1 MSFKDNFHT
10 GAKSPEFA
18 CERIIGALADM
29 TYPDGRPI
37 DESQRVMVVDTFQT
51 EKVTR
56 NPEYA
61 AGQIP
66 VKPKFLREW
75 KPYVLVQDRWGN
87 PQYWPCA
94 SFLATFVPVNAE
106 APCEY
111 EVESFLTDGFEE
123 LGTANQQIAA
133 RMFRNPPVEGVHVV
147 HIDPA
152 EKAQVIGAMND
163 QSVSV
168 IREPVIG
175 HSDMIAVTLGKRYRT
190 RAGRTTSP
198 LRSNVEGI
206 MDLYPFTAE
215 TVDENGHTLRN
226 VSYTEW
232 GREFGNN
239 VTSNDDIVGLL
250 EGDSHGCCENES
262 RSMNGGCKNCGDPC
276 L

>member
-51 EKVTR
+51 EKVSR
-56 NPEYA
+56 NPEYV
-61 AGQIP
+61 AGQLP

-87 PQYWPCA
+87 PQYWPCE

-123 LGTANQQIAA
+123 LGT
-133 RMFRNPPVEGVHVV
+133 V
-147 HIDPA
+147 D
-152 EKAQVIGAMND
+152 D
-163 QSVSV
+163 QNVSV
-168 IREPVIG
+168 IREPVIVQ
-175 HSDMIAVTLGKRYRT
+175 DDRIAVSLGKRYRT
-190 RAGRTTSP
+190 RAGGRTSP
-198 LRSNVEGI
+198 LQANGEGI
-206 MDLYPFTAE
+206 TDLYPFIAE
-215 TVDENGHTLRN
+215 AFSADGYSSRY

-250 EGDSHGCCENES
+250 EEDSHAQS
-262 RSMNGGCKNCGDPC
+262 
-276 L
+276 

>member
-111 EVESFLTDGFEE
+111 EVESFLTDGFEQF
-123 LGTANQQIAA
+123 GTASQQREEGSAENNDSEMRPLVAPVVGQKAIL
-133 RMFRNPPVEGVHVV
+133 RNGMITGRIEL
-147 HIDPA
+147 
-152 EKAQVIGAMND
+152 KND
-163 QSVSV
+163 
-168 IREPVIG
+168 E
-175 HSDMIAVTLGKRYRT
+175 
-190 RAGRTTSP
+190 TTS
-198 LRSNVEGI
+198 
-206 MDLYPFTAE
+206 YPFRAYVGE
-215 TVDENGHTLRN
+215 TMKMWVANGGYFHCSETQPDQ
-226 VSYTEW
+226 Y
-232 GREFGNN
+232 
-239 VTSNDDIVGLL
+239 DIVGLV
-250 EGDSHGCCENES
+250 EEDSHAQS
-262 RSMNGGCKNCGDPC
+262 
-276 L
+276 

>member
-123 LGTANQQIAA
+123 L
-133 RMFRNPPVEGVHVV
+133 EG
-147 HIDPA
+147 
-152 EKAQVIGAMND
+152 N
-163 QSVSV
+163 VSV
-168 IREPVIG
+168 IREPVVFK
-175 HSDMIAVTLGKRYRT
+175 DDRIAVTLGKRYRT
-190 RAGRTTSP
+190 RIGRITSP
-198 LRSNVEGI
+198 LRVNEAGI
-206 MDLYPFTAE
+206 TDLYPFVAE
-215 TVDENGHTLRN
+215 VIDHNGVHVRQ
-226 VSYTEW
+226 VSFTEW

-239 VTSNDDIVGLL
+239 TTSDDDIVGLL
-250 EGDSHGCCENES
+250 EEDSNHCCDNES
-262 RSMNGGCKNCGDPC
+262 RGMNGGCDNCGDPC

>member
-10 GAKSPEFA
+10 GARSPEFA

-56 NPEYA
+56 NPEYV
-61 AGQIP
+61 AGQLP
-66 VKPKFLREW
+66 VNPKFLREW

-87 PQYWPCA
+87 PQYWPCE

-123 LGTANQQIAA
+123 LGTLNQQIAA
-133 RMFRNPPVEGVHVV
+133 RMFRNPPVEGIHVV

-152 EKAQVIGAMND
+152 EKLQVIGAMEGQN
-163 QSVSV
+163 VSV
-168 IREPVIG
+168 IREPVVYEDRDSLPLVAPVIG
-175 HSDMIAVTLGKRYRT
+175 RKAILRNRMIT
-190 RAGRTTSP
+190 GRIDLKTDETTS
-198 LRSNVEGI
+198 
-206 MDLYPFTAE
+206 YPFRAY
-215 TVDENGHTLRN
+215 VDGAVKSWVASGGYFHCSDIRPDQ
-226 VSYTEW
+226 Y
-232 GREFGNN
+232 
-239 VTSNDDIVGLL
+239 DIVGLV
-250 EGDSHGCCENES
+250 EEDSHAQS
-262 RSMNGGCKNCGDPC
+262 
-276 L
+276 

>member
-56 NPEYA
+56 NPEYV
-61 AGQIP
+61 AGQLP

-87 PQYWPCA
+87 PQYWPCE

-123 LGTANQQIAA
+123 LGTAN
-133 RMFRNPPVEGVHVV
+133 H
-147 HIDPA
+147 
-152 EKAQVIGAMND
+152 AQ
-163 QSVSV
+163 S
-168 IREPVIG
+168 
-175 HSDMIAVTLGKRYRT
+175 
-190 RAGRTTSP
+190 
-198 LRSNVEGI
+198 
-206 MDLYPFTAE
+206 
-215 TVDENGHTLRN
+215 
-226 VSYTEW
+226 
-232 GREFGNN
+232 
-239 VTSNDDIVGLL
+239 
-250 EGDSHGCCENES
+250 
-262 RSMNGGCKNCGDPC
+262 
-276 L
+276 